1 MRSLRPIDLLALLVM
16 AWGSA
21 ASADETAP
29 LAPGASVDYEKQIRP
44 LLATKCA
51 SCHGSLKQQAGLRLD
66 AGELIIKGGDSGLV
80 VKVGKS
86 SESPLIQR
94 VTAADGAARMPPD
107 GEGEHLTPVQVALLK
122 AWIDQ
127 GAKYP
132 SDEKIPEDPSQHWS
146 YKVATRP
153 AVPPVKN
160 AAWVRNPIDAFIA
173 AEHDQRG
180 LRPRVEA
187 SRAVWLRRVTLDL
200 IGIPPTRDEL
210 HAFLADTSPQ
220 AYEKVV
226 DALLARPEYGER
238 WGRHW
243 MDVWRYSDWYGSRA
257 INEIRYSQRHIWR
270 WRDWIIESLNEDK
283 PYDRMVTEMLA
294 GDELAPADP
303 NVLRATGFL
312 GRNWYKFDRNV
323 WMFETIEQ
331 TSQAF
336 LGLTMKCSRCHDHK
350 VDPITQEDYYR
361 FRAFFEPHDVRTDA
375 LTANLAT
382 EKDAT
387 LGPVLKEGV
396 ARVYD
401 KTLDVKTFVFQ
412 RGDNRYP
419 DEKRPMTPGAPVA
432 LARVMPESAAV
443 AVTPVQLPVEAYYPA
458 LSPTR
463 TETLLALADAAVTN
477 AKANVDKAQAA
488 VVTAEAT
495 VRDLETRIA
504 RGEASPA
511 NTVKPAL
518 HDDFAKQNKDLWTIS
533 SGNWTWENGRLCMRT
548 PGSFATIVSK
558 VDHPRDFQA
567 RVRYITLKEGTYRSV
582 GFSFDQNGGGDSQD
596 VYTSVNDNAP
606 TVQAFHRK
614 GGKQEYPQAGI
625 VQTPLKVGEEIV
637 IDVTARGQQL
647 TILVNGVKK
656 LDYVMPVERRAGKF
670 ALWAHAGTAE
680 FLEVDVRELSP
691 TLDDLRREA
700 YTAACGVE
708 LARHRIAQ
716 AEAERSFHVA
726 QIAAE
731 RAKHSGQPAETA
743 TRLGL
748 EACRAEKQ
756 IGVLNARETLL
767 KAEQTL
773 VQIVRTLDGWG
784 SDAALAELPGAPSP
798 ALADA
803 EKKLA
808 EARTALAAA
817 EKARDNP
824 DGKYTPLGE
833 QFPQTSTGRRLALA
847 KWIASPDNPR
857 TARVAVNHI
866 WLRHFG
872 QAIVPSVANFGLNGD
887 RPSHPALLDWLACEL
902 VEGSEPGKTGA
913 AWRMKHLH
921 RLMVLSATYRQSSS
935 MDAPP
940 ADGSSTADKSAA
952 SDPTNRFLWRMNF
965 HRIEAEAV
973 RDSVLA
979 TAGRLDRTRGGAEI
993 PEGETQTNLR
1003 RSVYFRNT
1011 PNDKSKFLELFD
1023 IANPNECYRRKESV
1037 VPQQALALM
1046 NSGLALDSARLL
1058 ARKLSEPT
1066 ADRDDADARNA
1077 FLTAAFESILTRQ
1090 PTDEE
1095 RAACVRF
1102 LEAGLATPT
1111 GPQPTFAAGGGGTTA
1126 PSPKPYQRARENLV
1140 HVLYS
1145 HNDFV
1150 TVR

>member
-1 MRSLRPIDLLALLVM
+1 MRRLRSFELLGLLIV
-16 AWGSA
+16 ASCGATATAEDA
-21 ASADETAP
+21 ARLP
-29 LAPGASVDYEKQIRP
+29 PGAPVDYEKQIRP

-51 SCHGSLKQQAGLRLD
+51 SCHGALKQQAGLRLD
-66 AGELIIKGGDSGLV
+66 AGQLIVKGGNGGPV
-80 VKVGKS
+80 VKIGKS
-86 SESPLIQR
+86 GESTLIER
-94 VTAADGAARMPPD
+94 VMEGDGAARMPPD
-107 GEGEHLTPVQVALLK
+107 GEGEHLTAAQVGLLR

-132 SDEKIPEDPSQHWS
+132 ADEKIPEDPAQHWS
-146 YKVATRP
+146 YKMVARP

-160 AAWVRNPIDAFIA
+160 AAWVRNPIDAFVA
-173 AEHDQRG
+173 AEQDQRG
-180 LRPRVEA
+180 LQPRVEA
-187 SRAVWLRRVTLDL
+187 SRAVWLRRVSLDL

-210 HAFLADTSPQ
+210 RAFLADPSDQ
-220 AYEKVV
+220 AHEKVV

-303 NVLRATGFL
+303 QVLRATGFL

-336 LGLTMKCSRCHDHK
+336 LAMTMKCCRCHDHK
-350 VDPITQEDYYR
+350 FDPVAQDDYYR

-375 LTANLAT
+375 AGANMAT

-387 LGPVLKEGV
+387 LGPVLKEGL
-396 ARVYD
+396 ARIYD
-401 KTLDVKTFVFQ
+401 KDLDVKTYVFQ

-419 DEKRPMTPGAPVA
+419 DEKRPMAPGAPTA
-432 LARVMPESAAV
+432 LARVMPDSTAV
-443 AVTPVQLPVEAYYPA
+443 AVAPIKLPIESYYPA

-463 TETLLALADAAVTN
+463 TAQLLSFADSSIAQAN
-477 AKANVDKAQAA
+477 ATVEKTRANVAAAQAK
-488 VVTAEAT
+488 VQ
-495 VRDLETRIA
+495 DLAARIA
-504 RGEASPA
+504 RGEASPSNIA
-511 NTVKPAL
+511 KPTL
-518 HDDFAKQNKDLWTIS
+518 HDDFATQNKETWTVS

-548 PGSFATIVSK
+548 PGSFSTVVSK

-567 RVRYITLKEGTYRSV
+567 RVRYVTLKEGLYRSV

-596 VYTSVNDNAP
+596 VYTSVNDTAP

-625 VQTPLKVGEEIV
+625 VPTPLKVGDEIV
-637 IDVTARGQQL
+637 VDVTARGQQL

-656 LDYVMPVERRAGKF
+656 LDYVMPVERRSGKF
-670 ALWAHAGTAE
+670 ALWAHTGTAE

-700 YTAACGVE
+700 FTAACDVE
-708 LARHRIAQ
+708 AAQHRVIQAQ
-716 AEAERSFHVA
+716 AERAFHVA

-731 RAKHSGQPAETA
+731 HAKHTGEPADVVA
-743 TRLGL
+743 RLAN

-756 IGVLNARETLL
+756 ISVLNAQETIL
-767 KAEQTL
+767 KAGHSEG
-773 VQIVRTLDGWG
+773 QILRAVNGWAG
-784 SDAALAELPGAPSP
+784 DAALAEVPGPPSP
-798 ALADA
+798 ALADV
-803 EKKLA
+803 EKKRS
-808 EARTALAAA
+808 EARTALTAA

-824 DGKYTPLGE
+824 DGKYAPLGE
-833 QFPQTSTGRRLALA
+833 LFPQTSTGRRLALA
-847 KWIASPDNPR
+847 KWIASPTNPR

-887 RPSHPALLDWLACEL
+887 RPSHPQLLDWLASEL
-902 VEGSEPGKTGA
+902 VGDEAGKPGT
-913 AWRMKHLH
+913 AWRMKRLH

-935 MDAPP
+935 MDAPS
-940 ADGSSTADKSAA
+940 ADGPSTADKSAT
-952 SDPTNRFLWRMNF
+952 SDPSNRYLWRMNF

-979 TAGRLDRTRGGAEI
+979 AAGRLDHTRGGAEI
-993 PEGETQTNLR
+993 PEAETQTNLR

-1011 PNDKSKFLELFD
+1011 PNDKSKFLEIFD
-1023 IANPNECYRRKESV
+1023 VANPNECYRRKESV

-1058 ARKLSEPT
+1058 AQKLSEPT

-1077 FLTAAFESILTRQ
+1077 FLTAAFESILTRP
-1090 PTDEE
+1090 PTDDE
-1095 RAACVRF
+1095 RAACLRF
-1102 LEAGLATPT
+1102 LEAGLTTPA
-1111 GPQPTFAAGGGGTTA
+1111 GPQPAFAAGGGGTTA
-1126 PSPKPYQRARENLV
+1126 PSPKPFQRARENLV